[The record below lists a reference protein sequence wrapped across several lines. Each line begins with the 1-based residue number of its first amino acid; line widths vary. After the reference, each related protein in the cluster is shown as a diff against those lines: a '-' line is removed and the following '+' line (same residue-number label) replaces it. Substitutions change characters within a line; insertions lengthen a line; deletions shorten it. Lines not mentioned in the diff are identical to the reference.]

1 MRPLSNAENRNA
13 TTGVDPLPSWNQGIV
28 KARILNFVKNVTDPE
43 NTNYITPEDRIAVF
57 DNDGTLWA
65 EKPTYFQGFFVL
77 DRLEELS
84 KSNPEIRSRN
94 PQLQQLLLN
103 KNLTNLQLSKKD
115 VMSLVLLTHSN
126 ITQHEFNKMVQK
138 WAETAHHPQTQ
149 KRFVQMV
156 YKPMNELIDF
166 LKNNHFKT
174 FIVSG
179 GGIDFVR
186 EALSKVYGI
195 PHDQIIGSSIKF
207 RYTNG
212 RNGGNSTIL
221 REPELASFNEKEVKP
236 ENIQLHI
243 GKVPVFAVGNSD
255 GDLEMLRYT
264 ADNNSP
270 GKSLELLIHHDDG
283 VREYSYDTLA
293 ENLLIEAQRQNWTI
307 VSMKDD
313 FRIIY
318 PNTNSAS

>member
-1 MRPLSNAENRNA
+1 LSIAENGSA
-13 TTGVDPLPSWNQGIV
+13 TTAVDPLPSWNQGNV
-28 KARILNFVKNVTDPE
+28 KARILNFVKNVTNSE

-84 KSNPEIRSRN
+84 KSNPEISRN
-94 PQLQQLLLN
+94 PQLQQLLN
-103 KNLTNLQLSKKD
+103 KNFTNLQQLTKKD
-115 VMSLVLLTHSN
+115 VMSLVMLTHSN
-126 ITQHEFNKMVQK
+126 ITQHEFNKMVQN

-149 KRFVQMV
+149 NRFVQMV
-156 YKPMNELIDF
+156 YQPMNELIDF
-166 LKNNHFKT
+166 LKYNHFKI

-179 GGIDFVR
+179 GGIDFIR
-186 EALSKVYGI
+186 EALSNVYGI
-195 PHDQIIGSSIKF
+195 PPDQIIGSSIKF
-207 RYTNG
+207 RYINGTN
-212 RNGGNSTIL
+212 RGNSTIL

-243 GKVPVFAVGNSD
+243 GKVPVFAAGNAD

-264 ADNNSP
+264 ADNNSV
-270 GKSLELLIHHDDG
+270 GKSLEILVHHDDG
-283 VREYSYDTLA
+283 VREYSYDTGS
-293 ENLLIEAQRQNWTI
+293 ENVLIEAQRRNWTI

-313 FRIIY
+313 FRIVY
-318 PNTNSAS
+318 PDSNSTN

>member
-1 MRPLSNAENRNA
+1 MQPLSIAENRNA
-13 TTGVDPLPSWNQGIV
+13 TAVDPLPSWNQGNV
-28 KARILNFVKNVTDPE
+28 KARILNFVKNVTNSE

-84 KSNPEIRSRN
+84 KSNPEISRN
-94 PQLQQLLLN
+94 PQLQQLLN
-103 KNLTNLQLSKKD
+103 KDFTNLQQLSKKD
-115 VMSLVLLTHSN
+115 IMSLVMLTHSN

-156 YKPMNELIDF
+156 YQPMKELIDF
-166 LKNNHFKT
+166 LKYNHFKT

-179 GGIDFVR
+179 GGIDFIR
-186 EALSKVYGI
+186 EALSNVYGI
-195 PHDQIIGSSIKF
+195 PPDQIIGSSIKF
-207 RYTNG
+207 RYINGTN
-212 RNGGNSTIL
+212 RGNSIIL

-243 GKVPVFAVGNSD
+243 GKVPVFAAGNAD

-264 ADNNSP
+264 ADNNSL
-270 GKSLELLIHHDDG
+270 GKSLEILVHHDDG
-283 VREYSYDTLA
+283 VREYSYDTQS
-293 ENLLIEAQRQNWTI
+293 ENVLIEAQGRNWTI

-318 PNTNSAS
+318 PNTNSTN

>member
-1 MRPLSNAENRNA
+1 MQPLSIAENRNA
-13 TTGVDPLPSWNQGIV
+13 TAVDPLPSWNQGNV
-28 KARILNFVKNVTDPE
+28 KARILNFVKNVTNSE

-84 KSNPEIRSRN
+84 KSNPEISRN
-94 PQLQQLLLN
+94 PQLQQLLN
-103 KNLTNLQLSKKD
+103 KDFTNLQQLSKKD
-115 VMSLVLLTHSN
+115 IMSLVMLTHSN

-156 YKPMNELIDF
+156 YQPMKELIDF
-166 LKNNHFKT
+166 LKYNHFKT

-179 GGIDFVR
+179 GGIDFIR
-186 EALSKVYGI
+186 EALSNVYGI
-195 PHDQIIGSSIKF
+195 PPDQIIGSSIKF
-207 RYTNG
+207 RYINGTN
-212 RNGGNSTIL
+212 RGNSIIL

-243 GKVPVFAVGNSD
+243 GKVPVFAAGNAD

-264 ADNNSP
+264 ADNNSL
-270 GKSLELLIHHDDG
+270 GKSFEILVHHDDG
-283 VREYSYDTLA
+283 VREYSYDTGS
-293 ENLLIEAQRQNWTI
+293 ENVLIEAQRRNWTI

-318 PNTNSAS
+318 PNTNSTN